1 MMKKTE
7 DQPVPFDE
15 AIAQLE
21 KIVQNLE
28 SEQLPLEDLL
38 ALYQQ
43 GAALADQC
51 ALRLNEARMRMETI
65 HSAAADAGSEP
76 ETQAEDPI

>member
-21 KIVQNLE
+21 KIIQKLE

-38 ALYQQ
+38 TLYQQ

-51 ALRLNEARMRMETI
+51 ALRLNEARVRMETI

-76 ETQAEDPI
+76 ETQPENRS